1 MDINAAQI
9 AVDGMVRFVE
19 RIAHKPAY
27 SVRTE
32 QCVSCVVIL
41 SCVRCEAGFCVDAVS
56 CSISTGL
63 FYVIL
68 GYITAISGR
77 IHGCIANY
85 VF

>member
-1 MDINAAQI
+1 MDINASQI
-9 AVDGMVRFVE
+9 AIDGMVRFVE
-19 RIAHKPAY
+19 RIAHKPSY

-32 QCVSCVVIL
+32 QCVSCVVML
-41 SCVRCEAGFCVDAVS
+41 SGVRCEAEFCVDAVY

-68 GYITAISGR
+68 VSITAINGR
-77 IHGCIANY
+77 IHGCIANH